1 MSYRG
6 VIPHMFAEQAR
17 RQSRLVRGAKALG
30 AGAGGFA
37 LYDTFRPRS
46 KFDASTLPE
55 GTSFEDPNAYF
66 FSGRIADGTPQG
78 KQAPLL
84 PWYLDPT
91 FMPKKIAEGYYG
103 SSFSLPN
110 LLNLRDSNTKQS
122 SQHDSYEARVNSSL
136 SAIRSQQLASSLFAR
151 NHKESSGK
159 DVKKKADK
167 QPFLKKVI
175 DSKAVPFS
183 DKVNLKTLPA
193 PEKGGPFKGRTA
205 GVAFE
210 YKF

>member
-30 AGAGGFA
+30 VGAGGFA

-46 KFDASTLPE
+46 KFDASSLPE
-55 GTSFEDPNAYF
+55 GTSFKDPNAYF
-66 FSGRIADGTPQG
+66 FNKRIADGTPQG
-78 KQAPLL
+78 KLGPIV
-84 PWYLDPT
+84 PWYLDPWFVPRKAAQMYADPFSGFKALGLMKSASVRLDDYET
-91 FMPKKIAEGYYG
+91 RMVEG
-103 SSFSLPN
+103 L
-110 LLNLRDSNTKQS
+110 D
-122 SQHDSYEARVNSSL
+122 
-136 SAIRSQQLASSLFAR
+136 AIRSQKLASSLFAR

-167 QPFLKKVI
+167 QPFLKKII
-175 DSKAVPFS
+175 DNKAVPLS
-183 DKVNLKTLPA
+183 DTVNLKNLPA
-193 PEKGGPFKGRTA
+193 PEKGGPFKGRAA